1 LSLKTIEKSMNPA
14 CGICDATGIVVCGV
28 ENGKHFDNSRNME
41 KNHQYMLPDEGLPSA
56 EAAEAFAALG
66 SEMRLSILRAL
77 VRAGDQGLPV
87 GALQSR
93 LAIAGS
99 TLSHHL
105 RALVQAGVLEQTRE
119 GRTLICRARYDRIQG
134 LAAYLVSEC
143 CADLGAGEEEKRA

>member
-1 LSLKTIEKSMNPA
+1 
-14 CGICDATGIVVCGV
+14 
-28 ENGKHFDNSRNME
+28 ME
-41 KNHQYMLPDEGLPSA
+41 QNHRYDIPPERPPEGLTGA

-66 SEMRLSILRAL
+66 SGARLAILRAL
-77 VRAGDQGLPV
+77 VRAGEAGLPV

-105 RALVQAGVLEQTRE
+105 RALIQAGVLEQTRE

-134 LAAYLVSEC
+134 LAAFLVSEC
-143 CADLGAGEEEKRA
+143 CADLVQTAREKRA